1 MNDYE
6 SMPYAEL
13 KKLHTEIGETLK
25 KRQEIDRHE
34 AREKMQKMAE
44 DMGFMSVIEMLGIE
58 AGRNPKRKNGKRT
71 PARIKY
77 QNPDNPAE
85 TWTGKGRVPKWMQ
98 PLIEGGKVKE
108 DFLVA

>member
-6 SMPYAEL
+6 SMPYAQL

-25 KRQEIDRHE
+25 KRQETDRQE

-58 AGRNPKRKNGKRT
+58 ASRNPKRKNGKRA

-77 QNPDNPAE
+77 QNPHNPDE

-98 PLIEGGKVKE
+98 PLLDGGKVKE
-108 DFLVA
+108 DFLIA